1 MKKILFI
8 EDEAVLQKAFG
19 DFLKKEGYEIVSALD
34 GERGLKLAKTSRPN
48 LILLDIIMPK
58 MNGLDVLSQLKADS
72 KTKDIPVII
81 LTNLEGTNEVEK
93 ALEAGATTYLV
104 KASYTLEEVL
114 TKIKKEL
121 GQ

>member
-19 DFLKKEGYEIVSALD
+19 DFLKKEGYGIVSALD
-34 GERGLKLAKTSRPN
+34 GEQGLKLAKTVNPD
-48 LILLDIIMPK
+48 LVLLDIIMPK
-58 MNGLDVLSQLKADS
+58 MNGLDVLGKLKADS
-72 KTKDIPVII
+72 ETKDIPVII
-81 LTNLEGTNEVEK
+81 LTNIEGTSEVEK
-93 ALEAGATTYLV
+93 ALEAGATTYLI
-104 KASYTLEEVL
+104 KSSYTLEEVL